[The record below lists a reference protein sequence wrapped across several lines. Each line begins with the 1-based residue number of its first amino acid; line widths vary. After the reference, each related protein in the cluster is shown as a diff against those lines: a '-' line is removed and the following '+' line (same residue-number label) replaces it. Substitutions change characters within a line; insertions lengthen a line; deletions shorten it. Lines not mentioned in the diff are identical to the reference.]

1 MGFVWTKA
9 TTIIVALA
17 LILPVAVAVPTL
29 AKTFGA
35 DPTELAEDTAGVDA
49 VQKRVGQPAVA
60 PEPEAADP
68 GLPAPAP
75 PPARAQLPA
84 LPQPS
89 PAAPR
94 AAQPAVAA
102 PPVPAPQPA
111 VAAAAGPFH
120 AGDIAG
126 IENRLVE
133 LSYLVGEVDGVMD
146 GALKHGIT
154 AFQKVEGLNRTGE
167 LDAAT
172 LSRLN
177 TATRP
182 EPRFSGPP
190 THFEVDIP
198 RQVVFVVQNGSV
210 LATLPTSTGNN
221 ELFTSQGYTRRA
233 VTPNGTYKI
242 DFKRQGW
249 RYAPLGALYRPSYFN
264 GGIAFHGSK
273 SIPTSPASHGCVRLP
288 MQFADWFADIA
299 TIGSTVYVY
308 GGPSGENPQ
317 PEREPEEPEVL
328 EAAAAQ
334 PAEAPAEPAGQGG
347 DLLGGLLGG

>member
-1 MGFVWTKA
+1 MQNA
-9 TTIIVALA
+9 SI
-17 LILPVAVAVPTL
+17 
-29 AKTFGA
+29 
-35 DPTELAEDTAGVDA
+35 AEV
-49 VQKRVGQPAVA
+49 
-60 PEPEAADP
+60 
-68 GLPAPAP
+68 
-75 PPARAQLPA
+75 
-84 LPQPS
+84 
-89 PAAPR
+89 
-94 AAQPAVAA
+94 
-102 PPVPAPQPA
+102 
-111 VAAAAGPFH
+111 
-120 AGDIAG
+120 
-126 IENRLVE
+126 ENRLVE
-133 LSYLVGEVDGVMD
+133 LSYLVGDVDGQMD

-154 AFQKVEGLNRTGE
+154 AFQKVEGLPRTGE

-172 LSRLN
+172 RSRLE

-182 EPRFSGPP
+182 EPAFRGPP
-190 THFEVDIP
+190 NHFEVDLP
-198 RQVVFVVQNGSV
+198 RQVVFVVRNGSV

-273 SIPTSPASHGCVRLP
+273 SVPTHPASHGCVRLP

-317 PEREPEEPEVL
+317 PEIDVDPPV
-328 EAAAAQ
+328 AQTATQ
-334 PAEAPAEPAGQGG
+334 PAPAPAAEPADEAGG